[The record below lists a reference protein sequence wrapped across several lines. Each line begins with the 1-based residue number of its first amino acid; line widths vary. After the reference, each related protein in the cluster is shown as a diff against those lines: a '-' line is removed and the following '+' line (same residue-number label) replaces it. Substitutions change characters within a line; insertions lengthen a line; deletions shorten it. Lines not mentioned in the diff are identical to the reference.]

1 MTQKVFSVIDNFL
14 SYKNNKT
21 RRKGAFPQTTEE
33 EKLEGKVGSCTEE
46 VSFAVL
52 SADSGILVQILP
64 CSATDNV

>member
-33 EKLEGKVGSCTEE
+33 EKLEGKVGSC
-46 VSFAVL
+46 
-52 SADSGILVQILP
+52 VQKKFLLLYYQLTVA
-64 CSATDNV
+64 S